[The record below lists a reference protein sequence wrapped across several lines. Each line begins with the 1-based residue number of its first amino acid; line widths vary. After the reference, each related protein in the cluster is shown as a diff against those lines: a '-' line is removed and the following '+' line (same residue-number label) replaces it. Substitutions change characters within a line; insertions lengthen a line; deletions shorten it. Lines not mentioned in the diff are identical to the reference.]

1 MQPHSNYP
9 ALAGLDDIV
18 HKQRRL
24 VAGEIRIIRE
34 RRALEAQIEEALR
47 TAGVEA
53 VTCRINLGTFEV
65 RRSISRDGRHYAS
78 VAPLDARAARETPTL
93 PTPAPSRPR
102 RRNVTR

>member
-9 ALAGLDDIV
+9 ELSTLDALV
-18 HKQRRL
+18 QQQRRL

-47 TAGVEA
+47 NAGVEA
-53 VTCRINLGTFEV
+53 VTCRIKLGTFEV

-78 VAPLDARAARETPTL
+78 VAPVDAKAARES
-93 PTPAPSRPR
+93 PSV
-102 RRNVTR
+102 VTRAGK